1 MSSLQA
7 IGSWSPFMGSGVD
20 RNSFASED
28 AVMYILVVGFQCVS
42 CRSAKSRGKIKLD
55 ISQNQIRPCTD
66 LEGVGVVGGIR
77 TTPHR
82 KIQT

>member
-1 MSSLQA
+1 M
-7 IGSWSPFMGSGVD
+7 D

-28 AVMYILVVGFQCVS
+28 AVVYS
-42 CRSAKSRGKIKLD
+42 CRLSIRVVSLSAKSRGKIKLD
-55 ISQNQIRPCTD
+55 ISQNQIRPSTD

-77 TTPHR
+77 KTPNR